1 MLTNTAY
8 PDFVDL
14 TRTIWTTQ
22 QAMVKSDAQK
32 LFIYE
37 TIPSGQ
43 GNTKLY
49 KEYDVETF
57 ASAKP
62 EGANAVRTT
71 PVIGYNVTMTAR
83 RFAKEIIVSY
93 EARQDNRY
101 TEVYN
106 SIVSLAHFIPNRLE
120 IDLTHTLTFGT
131 ATSYTDMDGETVT
144 TAQGDSL
151 ALFSASHTLSG
162 SSLTYSNIITGNPAF
177 SRGGVEIG
185 EGLMVTD
192 IYSNY
197 GEQRRMDFDTI
208 FSSDDPTTLN
218 DIKQFLESTADVDQ
232 NNPSVMNVYYR
243 KYRHVMLPWLDTTAA
258 GVKDSTKSKY
268 WGLMATG
275 MVRWQAYLG
284 MWETANLKYPAANGN
299 GEDVHNDNWTFGCR
313 GRRGIRSVS
322 GRGVMLSTGLGA

>member
-1 MLTNTAY
+1 MLSNTAY

-14 TRTIWTTQ
+14 TRTIWTEQ
-22 QAMVKSDAQK
+22 MAMVKSNAQQ
-32 LFIYE
+32 LFMYE
-37 TIPSGQ
+37 EVPAGN
-43 GNTKLY
+43 GNTKLI

-57 ASAKP
+57 ASSKP
-62 EGANAVRTT
+62 EGANAVRTQ
-71 PVIGYNVTMTAR
+71 PLIGYNVTMTAR
-83 RFAKEIIVSY
+83 RFAKEIIVTY

-101 TEVYN
+101 REVYN
-106 SIVSLAHFIPNRLE
+106 DLISLAHFIPNRLE
-120 IDLTHTLTFGT
+120 LDLSHVIGFGT
-131 ATSYTDMDGETVT
+131 ATSYTDMDGETVS

-151 ALFSASHTLSG
+151 ALFSAVHTLSG
-162 SSLTYSNIITGNPAF
+162 SSTTYSNIIIGNPAF
-177 SRGGVEIG
+177 SRGGVEIA

-197 GEQRRMDFDTI
+197 GEQRRMDFDVI
-208 FSSDDPTTLN
+208 FSTDDPTTCN

-232 NNPSVMNVYYR
+232 NNPSVVNVYYR

-258 GVKDSTKSKY
+258 GVKDSTKSRY
-268 WGLMATG
+268 WGVVATG

-284 MWETANLKYPAANGN
+284 MWEPSNLKYPTPNGN

-322 GRGVMLSTGLGA
+322 GRGIMLSTGLGA